1 MTELSLRESVL
12 ARIRAGYLLHYGRDS
27 TLASEDPDLALL
39 EGDRMYALGLSEL
52 ARRGDVASVREF
64 ADLISLAVTAH
75 VRGEDSVAERAFSEV
90 L

>member
-1 MTELSLRESVL
+1 MSDLSLRETVL
-12 ARIRAGYLLHYGRDS
+12 SRIREGYLLHYDRDS
-27 TLASEDPDLALL
+27 ALTSEDPDLALL

-52 ARRGDVASVREF
+52 AKRGDVVSVREF

-75 VRGEDSVAERAFSEV
+75 VRGEDSVAEQAFSEV